1 MRQGAAVPGTWKD
14 DPTGSG
20 TYGDG
25 VTTKQADKDK
35 LAAAFGPTD
44 DNQYDFSKSAA
55 QDWWIEH
62 SATGDNP
69 DITDVEAF
77 ANSAPW
83 FLTNSGYATGG
94 TNSGKTDQTFV
105 IDLSKYGEIADD
117 ASGDF
122 YLTTETSRADK
133 DAGVDSATPEVFAK
147 TSNVKQDAGS
157 VVIDK
162 AGKTATVT
170 VPARSIA
177 SIQLKGVTGIAE
189 DVGVQSGHTYQ
200 LVGVQSGHTYQL
212 VGVQS
217 GKNLSATASGDS
229 ALSIAD
235 TPETLTDAKKQA
247 WKFTQIDQSDTER
260 PDLKAYVITNTDCK
274 VRRTRSSVS

>member
-35 LAAAFGPTD
+35 LAAAFDPTD

-55 QDWWIEH
+55 QDWWIERG
-62 SATGDNP
+62 ATGDNP
-69 DITDVEAF
+69 DIADVEAF

-117 ASGDF
+117 ASGDL

-133 DAGVDSATPEVFAK
+133 DAGVDSATPGVFAK

-162 AGKTATVT
+162 ADKTATVI
-170 VPARSIA
+170 VPARSLA
-177 SIQLKGVTGIAE
+177 SIQRKGVTGIAE
-189 DVGVQSGHTYQ
+189 DAGVQSGR
-200 LVGVQSGHTYQL
+200 TYQL

-235 TPETLTDAKKQA
+235 TPETLTDAKQQD

-274 VRRTRSSVS
+274 VRHTRSSVS